1 VPTEHIGVIF
11 VHGIGEQRRFEHLD
25 SQIRPLLD
33 AIRRVVPATD
43 RTVEIV
49 GGAMGTLRAEQ
60 DTWASQPVRAI
71 VRHGGNETHLHFHEV
86 WWADVNEPYSFKKEV
101 RFWSWALAVWALPG
115 KPGSKL
121 SGAATLQLPKF
132 PNGGLSD
139 WDIFVARLKLFFA
152 SNVFLMGAFSVGA
165 FTYVA
170 KRVFGYSAPPLV
182 REFVNYLSAV
192 RLYNQKSRDGGGFL
206 DAYREP
212 PRVSIRRRM
221 IRTIADVALAP
232 YARWYI
238 FAHSLGSVVA
248 HNGLMESAHSMPNY
262 LDETRWEAL
271 LKAHLGGTAG
281 PDDKIGPINDMV
293 PGRPVWL
300 AQKDV
305 VYRKKLFANFRGL
318 LTYGSPLDKF
328 ATIWPARV
336 PINNEPAFHAD
347 AEWIN
352 VYDPTDPVGAS
363 LDAFGD
369 VSRPASNVIRPDN
382 YGYRA
387 HWALLYSHLCYL
399 TVKKNV
405 RGLSDDLVTWLLN
418 GGRFRATANKVATNK
433 YAAPYFQPRSRTE
446 KSRTA
451 WAVTMWVIAYAVL
464 TLVGTFTL
472 PFVLKGLKVVAEKT
486 IVIVAAAYR
495 GVVQMFA
502 AVKGIAS

>member
-1 VPTEHIGVIF
+1 VPTEHVGVIF

-33 AIRRVVPATD
+33 AIRRVVPVTD
-43 RTVEIV
+43 RTVEIA
-49 GGAMGTLRAEQ
+49 GGPMGTLRAEQ
-60 DTWASQPVRAI
+60 DTWAAQPVRAI
-71 VRHGGNETHLHFHEV
+71 VRHGGGETHIHFHEV
-86 WWADVNEPYSFKKEV
+86 WWADVNEPYSFKKEI

-121 SGAATLQLPKF
+121 PGAATLQPPTF

-152 SNVFLMGAFSVGA
+152 SNVFLMGAFSIGA

-221 IRTIADVALAP
+221 IRTIVDVAMAP
-232 YARWYI
+232 YNRWYI

-248 HNGLMESAHSMPNY
+248 HNGLMESAHSLPNY
-262 LDETRWEAL
+262 LDEARWNDIRDGGFGGPARPGVR
-271 LKAHLGGTAG
+271 LGPVNA
-281 PDDKIGPINDMV
+281 MV
-293 PGRPVWL
+293 PARPVWL
-300 AQKDV
+300 ADGDV
-305 VYRKKLFANFRGL
+305 VYRDCLFSNFRGL

-336 PINNEPAFHAD
+336 PINNEPAFHTD

-363 LDAFGD
+363 LDAFGNA
-369 VSRPASNVIRPDN
+369 SRPAANVIRPDN

-418 GGRFRATANKVATNK
+418 GGRFRATASKNPASK
-433 YAAPYFQPRSRTE
+433 YAAPYFEPRSATE
-446 KSRTA
+446 KGRTA
-451 WAVTMWVIAYAVL
+451 WAWAMWVIAYAVL

-472 PFVLKGLKVVAEKT
+472 PFVLKGLNVVVEKT
-486 IVIVAAAYR
+486 IATIAAAYR
-495 GVVQMFA
+495 GVVQLFA